1 MSEPQGP
8 GKTSP
13 MMMLAAAVG
22 VFAAPVIAII
32 LIVQLVMSI
41 QNGHINKDD
50 PRMANAAVVER
61 IKPYGEVK
69 AVDPNAPRV
78 EKTGEAVYTETCAA
92 CHGSGA
98 LGAPKFGNK
107 ADWGKRIA
115 QGYDT
120 LIKHATEGLRQMP
133 PRGGN
138 PDLSDVEIART
149 VAYMANSAGA
159 NFKPK
164 EPAPTAAAPGTA
176 AAPAATGSATAP
188 AAASGTATTESKK

>member
-1 MSEPQGP
+1 MSEPQGHS
-8 GKTSP
+8 KTSP
-13 MMMLAAAVG
+13 MMILAAAAG
-22 VFAAPVIAII
+22 VFAAPVIAIV

-41 QNGHINKDD
+41 QGEHLNKND
-50 PRMANAAVVER
+50 PRMAEAAVQDR
-61 IKPYGEVK
+61 IKPYGDVK
-69 AVDPNAPRV
+69 AIDPNAPRV
-78 EKTGEAVYTETCAA
+78 DKTGEAVYNETCMA

-98 LGAPKFGNK
+98 LGAPKYGNK
-107 ADWGKRIA
+107 GDWGKRIA

-133 PRGGN
+133 ARGGN

-164 EPAPTAAAPGTA
+164 EPPPAAAKV
-176 AAPAATGSATAP
+176 PAVAGAP
-188 AAASGTATTESKK
+188 AAASATAPTDTKK